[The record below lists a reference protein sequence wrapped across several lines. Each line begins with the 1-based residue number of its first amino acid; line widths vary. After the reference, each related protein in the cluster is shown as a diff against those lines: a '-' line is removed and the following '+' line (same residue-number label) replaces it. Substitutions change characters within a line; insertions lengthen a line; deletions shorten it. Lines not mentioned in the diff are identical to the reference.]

1 MLSISNKRNSILWN
15 NTLPYFG
22 AMRWLLVECAGK
34 VVVWEVRIIHV
45 IHRLLSAHAS
55 DVFRHL
61 FLGYIAVRVISIYH
75 SITVL

>member
-1 MLSISNKRNSILWN
+1 MLSRSNNRNSILWN

-22 AMRWLLVECAGK
+22 AMRWLLVECAAK
-34 VVVWEVRIIHV
+34 VMVWEVRVIHV
-45 IHRLLSAHAS
+45 ICHLLSAHAS

-61 FLGYIAVRVISIYH
+61 FLGYITVRIISTHH

>member
-1 MLSISNKRNSILWN
+1 
-15 NTLPYFG
+15 
-22 AMRWLLVECAGK
+22 MRWLLVECAAK
-34 VVVWEVRIIHV
+34 VVVWGVRVIHV
-45 IHRLLSAHAS
+45 VHHLLSAHAS